1 MKRCPTCNRTYTDAS
16 LNFCLEDGTPLAQD
30 VPPPPDPN
38 VTMRYPSARNT
49 AEPPATE
56 IYRPDTNPVTPNVS
70 TIPPPPPPP
79 QQWSPMQQ
87 PVPPRKSNALWWVLG
102 ALGVVAVM
110 GIGLVVVL
118 IALSN
123 MGGNTNNS
131 NGNRVANANLNANT
145 SPNTNASPSATT
157 SSNMNARDVTG
168 TLPTNMSDDFS
179 QTKWGVG
186 KFQFGDIW
194 YADDEYHMKS
204 KERTFIVMYAPSNDY
219 SSKDATV
226 KVDARSV
233 DGTVPSH
240 GFGLM
245 VHCAQSK
252 TKQLEDYA
260 FLIYPDA
267 EPEFEVVLH
276 KDGNQKTVVSRT
288 KSNAI
293 KSGSA
298 TNKLE
303 VRVQGNSL
311 EFYVNGEFLT
321 TVSDSENYKGGRA
334 GFYTS
339 DVVEVAFDDLE
350 ISRPKS

>member
-1 MKRCPTCNRTYTDAS
+1 MKRCPSCNRTYTDAS
-16 LNFCLEDGTPLAQD
+16 LNFCLEDGTPLAPD
-30 VPPPPDPN
+30 APPPPDPN
-38 VTMRYPSARNT
+38 VTMRYPGSRDT
-49 AEPPATE
+49 SEPPPTE
-56 IYRPDTNPVTPNVS
+56 IYRPDTSPVTPHIS
-70 TIPPPPPPP
+70 LPPPPPP
-79 QQWSPMQQ
+79 QWTPMQQ
-87 PVPPRKSNALWWVLG
+87 PVPQRKSNALWWVLG

-110 GIGLVVVL
+110 GIGLIVVL
-118 IALSN
+118 IVISN
-123 MGGNTNNS
+123 IGGNTNNANS
-131 NGNRVANANLNANT
+131 NRIANTNVNANA
-145 SPNTNASPSATT
+145 SPNTNASPSPTL
-157 SSNMNARDVTG
+157 NANANPRDVTG
-168 TLPTNMSDDFS
+168 PLPTNMSDDFS
-179 QTKWGVG
+179 QSKWGVG

-226 KVDARSV
+226 KVSARSV

-276 KDGNQKTVVSRT
+276 KDGNQKTLVSRT

-293 KSGSA
+293 KPGSA
-298 TNKLE
+298 INKLE
-303 VRVQGNSL
+303 VRVKGTEL

-321 TVSDSENYKGGRA
+321 TISDSENYKGGRA
-334 GFYTS
+334 GLYTS
-339 DVVEVAFDDLE
+339 DVVEVVFDDLE
-350 ISRPKS
+350 ISRETP